1 MYHTPYESDY
11 YRKLY
16 RQYGIDPND
25 GTLKELKEEFKTL
38 AASDWLAFVK
48 RLNYGM
54 PDFQASDTVRKW
66 MKNSPTFCEALSF
79 FDCFFD
85 RYQTNPFPERKR
97 FRRFLPGLRQEK
109 TKKKYG
115 NQIHRDIERELRGL
129 RVIAKRHKRK
139 EDVKKIRAVK
149 LATFVIFHEVRIY
162 YVESA
167 PKRINERLFEKLCAA
182 APAAGEIYRRM
193 PDGKYTTKRRLPIG
207 RILGQAGADVI
218 LIDRL
223 ERFSKYMGYLK

>member
-54 PDFQASDTVRKW
+54 PDFRASDTVRKW
-66 MKNSPTFCEALSF
+66 MKDSPTFCEALSF

-115 NQIHRDIERELRGL
+115 NQIHRDI
-129 RVIAKRHKRK
+129 HK
-139 EDVKKIRAVK
+139 
-149 LATFVIFHEVRIY
+149 VRIY